1 MTVAR
6 FVESNDGSA
15 LALATVIIDLSPA
28 SRLMA
33 LDDTADTAAGAE
45 SETTT
50 DTKSTSVP
58 RASAKLKFLMAEWY
72 QMRLLSVNPVSPRTK
87 DSKFGEGRAL
97 PDVRTHFRHRLRRW
111 NAAVC
116 QRDLL

>member
-50 DTKSTSVP
+50 VPKSTSMP
-58 RASAKLKFLMAEWY
+58 RAYVKVLMAECY
-72 QMRLLSVNPVSPRTK
+72 QMRLLSVNPASPRTK